1 MYVMKHTKWHT
12 FNRNIKESKIKWLIT
27 NWTNRISSNEQI
39 FFVQV
44 EVEGQVKVQVQV
56 QAQAQA
62 HSQAQAKAQVQV
74 QVQFLEGVLF
84 SVLYEKYLYI
94 RWCSICPIGD

>member
-1 MYVMKHTKWHT
+1 MIYYLSNW
-12 FNRNIKESKIKWLIT
+12 WLVILFD
-27 NWTNRISSNEQI
+27 SLQ
-39 FFVQV
+39 VQ
-44 EVEGQVKVQVQV
+44 VQVQV
-56 QAQAQA
+56 QAHAQA
-62 HSQAQAKAQVQV
+62 QAQAKAHVQV

>member
-1 MYVMKHTKWHT
+1 MNKY
-12 FNRNIKESKIKWLIT
+12 
-27 NWTNRISSNEQI
+27 

-62 HSQAQAKAQVQV
+62 HSQAQVQV

-94 RWCSICPIGD
+94 RWCSISPIGD

>member
-1 MYVMKHTKWHT
+1 MNKY
-12 FNRNIKESKIKWLIT
+12 
-27 NWTNRISSNEQI
+27 

-74 QVQFLEGVLF
+74 QFLEGVLF